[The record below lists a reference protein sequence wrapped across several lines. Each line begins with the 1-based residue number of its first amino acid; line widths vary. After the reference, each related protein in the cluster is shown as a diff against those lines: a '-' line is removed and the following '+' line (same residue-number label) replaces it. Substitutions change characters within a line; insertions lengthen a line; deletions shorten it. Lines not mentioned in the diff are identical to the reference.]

1 MSIVLPSPKSPP
13 DLLIIAGEHSG
24 DEHAAELLKELLILR
39 PELNVCALG
48 GKQLKAAGAQL
59 LWDMTESS
67 VVGLIEVLKNY
78 SFFKELFCA
87 ILEWI
92 KIYQPKTICF
102 VDYPG
107 FNLRLCKK
115 LFEEKLSDKAGGKIK
130 LCYYIG
136 PQIWAWKS
144 KRRFSMAKYL
154 NSLGVIFPFEVDC
167 YKDTNLDVH
176 FVGHPFLL
184 PEFKSPVIFDPKGP
198 ILLLPGSRKIA
209 VSRIFPVMLDAFE
222 LLLKTYPN
230 EQALVIYPTEK
241 IKKVLL
247 NCFEKKKHL
256 KDKIILRDTESLVSG
271 KALLGSSGTMSL
283 ACALAGIPGA
293 ILYKANWLTYI
304 IGRMIV
310 DIDKLGMANILLKE
324 KVYPEYIQHEA
335 KPKILCDE
343 LIQCISSEKRRNE
356 ILIHAN
362 KLRDLLES
370 KDNLSAA
377 EWLSS
382 WVFKS

>member
-1 MSIVLPSPKSPP
+1 MSIVLPVPKKRP

-24 DEHAAELLKELLILR
+24 DEHAAEILKQLLILR
-39 PELNVCALG
+39 PGLKVSALG
-48 GKQLKAAGAQL
+48 GKKLKEVGADL
-59 LWDMTESS
+59 LWDLTESS
-67 VVGLIEVLKNY
+67 VVGLLEVLKNY
-78 SFFKELFCA
+78 TFFKELFDA
-87 ILEWI
+87 IFNWI
-92 KIYQPKTICF
+92 KSYKPKTICF

-107 FNLRLCKK
+107 FNLRLAKK
-115 LFEEKLSDKAGGKIK
+115 LFEEKLCDKAGGAIK

-144 KRRFSMAKYL
+144 KRRFAMAKYL

-167 YKDTNLDVH
+167 YKDTDLDVH

-184 PEFKSPVIFDPKGP
+184 PDYHSPIKFDAKGP

-209 VSRIFPVMLDAFE
+209 VSRIFPIMLDAFE
-222 LLLKTYPN
+222 LLLQPYPN

-241 IKKVLL
+241 IKSVLE
-247 NCFEKKKHL
+247 NCLSKKKAL
-256 KDKIILRDTESLVSG
+256 KNKIKLCQCNTKNAISG

-293 ILYKANWLTYI
+293 ILYKANMFTYI

-324 KVYPEYIQHEA
+324 TVYPEYIQNDA
-335 KPKILCDE
+335 NSKILNDE
-343 LIQCISSEKRRNE
+343 LIECIKSPKRREE
-356 ILIHAN
+356 ILIQAN
-362 KLRDLLES
+362 KLRNLLIS
-370 KDNLSAA
+370 ADKLGAA

-382 WVFKS
+382 CVD

>member
-1 MSIVLPSPKSPP
+1 MSIVLPNPKRKP

-24 DEHAAELLKELLILR
+24 DEHAAELLQELLRLR
-39 PELNVCALG
+39 PELEVCALG
-48 GKQLKAAGAQL
+48 GKKLKAAGAQL

-78 SFFKELFCA
+78 SFFKELFDN
-87 ILEWI
+87 IFKWI
-92 KIYQPKTICF
+92 KTYQPKTICF

-107 FNLRLCKK
+107 FNLRLAKK
-115 LFEEKLSDKAGGKIK
+115 LFDEKLCHKAGGEIK

-136 PQIWAWKS
+136 PQIWAWKA

-154 NSLGVIFPFEVDC
+154 NSLGVIFPFEVGC

-184 PEFKSPVIFDPKGP
+184 PEYKSPVIWNENGP

-209 VSRIFPVMLDAFE
+209 VSRIFPIMLDSFE
-222 LLLKTYPN
+222 LLLKKFPN
-230 EQALVIYPTEK
+230 ERAVVIYPTQK
-241 IKKVLL
+241 IKKVLEHCL
-247 NCFEKKKHL
+247 KEKLIL
-256 KDKIILRDTESLVSG
+256 KEKIELLSTEHSVSG

-293 ILYKANWLTYI
+293 ILYKANIFTYI

-324 KVYPEYIQHEA
+324 KVYPEYIQQNA
-335 KPKILCDE
+335 KPSILCDE
-343 LIQCISSEKRRNE
+343 LIECIQNRKRRNE
-356 ILIHAN
+356 ILNYSFKLKELLAN
-362 KLRDLLES
+362 HDKLS
-370 KDNLSAA
+370 SAD
-377 EWLSS
+377 WLSS
-382 WVFKS
+382 WIK